1 MEQAAS
7 DQQTAAGN
15 LRAARD
21 AVRLFGKTDADISAA
36 ASDGLVTGINPEY
49 VLICRATD
57 ELSQA
62 HTLTDET
69 LTALL
74 DTFGVITTRRYVA
87 MIAWFNLLSLFLNG
101 TRVPLETT
109 DKIGGRTSP
118 I

>member
-1 MEQAAS
+1 M
-7 DQQTAAGN
+7 AGN
-15 LRAARD
+15 AGLSHAE
-21 AVRLFGKTDADISAA
+21 ISAA
-36 ASDGLVTGINPEY
+36 ASDGLVTGIDPEY

-74 DTFGVITTRRYVA
+74 DTFGAATTRRYVA

-109 DKIGGRTSP
+109 DKIGSRTSP